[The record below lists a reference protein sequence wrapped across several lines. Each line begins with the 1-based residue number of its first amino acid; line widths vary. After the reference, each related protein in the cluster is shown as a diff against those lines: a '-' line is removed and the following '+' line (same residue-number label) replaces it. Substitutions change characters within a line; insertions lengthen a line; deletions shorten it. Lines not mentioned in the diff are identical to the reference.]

1 MTAPRGALVAGA
13 EATGGSEAEFRQ
25 GVMSNDEAMTYVA
38 VIGAIVLCT
47 VVLSVVAVRLR
58 KATDAASLALRAS
71 DVVAQTRELL
81 LGPSFVWA
89 VWHKTTDVAA
99 VQMLVRTHRDDVLST
114 VVSPTVVLDGVVQR
128 FDLDGKHYEIRKP
141 RVLTNRT
148 HLYEVGRDEVLL
160 SAEHSTFTTTFFRG
174 DGASPLFTMS
184 SGSAL
189 SRYRPL
195 HAGDSEVGKLI
206 VGLRQDS
213 TVRILTL
220 PEGRSSLLEQ
230 VFVLAS

>member
-1 MTAPRGALVAGA
+1 
-13 EATGGSEAEFRQ
+13 
-25 GVMSNDEAMTYVA
+25 MSNDEVMISVA
-38 VIGAIVLCT
+38 VLGAIILFT

-58 KATDAASLALRAS
+58 KTTDAASLALRAS

-99 VQMLVRTHRDDVLST
+99 VQMLIRNHRDSVLST
-114 VVSPTVVLDGVVQR
+114 VVTPTVVLDGVVKR
-128 FDLDGKHYEIRKP
+128 FELDGTRYEIRKP
-141 RVLTNRT
+141 GLMSNRT
-148 HLYEVGRDEVLL
+148 HLCAVGSDEVLL
-160 SAEHSTFTTTFFRG
+160 SAEHATFKTTYFRG
-174 DGASPLFTMS
+174 DGSSLLFTVPA
-184 SGSAL
+184 GSVL
-189 SRYRPL
+189 SRFAPVEARD
-195 HAGDSEVGKLI
+195 GEVGKLI